1 MGYKINLVD
10 AKTSTNKNVK
20 EDDLKIKIGV
30 DGDDTHSNVTG
41 NTSQSECREGRDG
54 DDTHFKYYR
63 KYLPKRRP

>member
-30 DGDDTHSNVTG
+30 DGDDT
-41 NTSQSECREGRDG
+41 QSK
-54 DDTHFKYYR
+54 HNR
-63 KYLPKRRP
+63 KYLPKLMT